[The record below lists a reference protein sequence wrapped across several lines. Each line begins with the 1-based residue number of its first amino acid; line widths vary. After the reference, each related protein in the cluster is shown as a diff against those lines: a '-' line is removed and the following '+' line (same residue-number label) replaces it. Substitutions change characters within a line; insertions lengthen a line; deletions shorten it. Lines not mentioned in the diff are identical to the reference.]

1 VSSGRQISSARLSRH
16 VGRVPLGRVRG
27 VKRVPAAETSVMTG
41 PTTAVPV
48 FVDDSGRRRRRMRA
62 FTFAVAC
69 LVVLAAVV
77 VWFTIS
83 ASPLRPDP
91 VATCTQ
97 SAVHAT
103 ECQPR

>member
-1 VSSGRQISSARLSRH
+1 VSPGRRIGRVKVPRH
-16 VGRVPLGRVRG
+16 VGRAPLGRVRG
-27 VKRVPAAETSVMTG
+27 VKQVPAAETSVMTG
-41 PTTAVPV
+41 PTTAVPA

-62 FTFAVAC
+62 MTFAVAC

-77 VWFTIS
+77 VWFSIS

-97 SAVHAT
+97 SAAHAT
-103 ECQPR
+103 KCQQR